1 MKFAV
6 LLQVGGPAS
15 LFFGKPSKMGGGRE
29 AKNCLKGSGR
39 VPKLKGLY
47 MGPV

>member
-15 LFFGKPSKMGGGRE
+15 LFFGKPSKMGGGEGKQRIVSRGVGGYQ
-29 AKNCLKGSGR
+29 N
-39 VPKLKGLY
+39 
-47 MGPV
+47 